1 MKKVIVKE
9 SFDEQVWNR
18 NTDLC
23 MDVKTILRS
32 DRVTMV
38 GKSYPGVLTRDT
50 DDHYTF
56 TETVQA
62 CVEKRN
68 PQVYRGKHITVT
80 RKDDGTYSPNFRPVK
95 VGAGFNVGRYAAG
108 VANELL
114 WALEGLVENGPVEEE
129 SK

>member
-1 MKKVIVKE
+1 MKKIIEKR
-9 SFDEQVWNR
+9 SSNEQVWNH

-23 MDVKTILRS
+23 IDVKTILRS
-32 DRVTMV
+32 DRVTKI

-56 TETVQA
+56 IETIQA

-68 PQVYRGKHITVT
+68 PQVYVGKYITLT
-80 RKDDGTYSPNFRPVK
+80 RRDDGTYRPNFRPMK
-95 VGAGFNVGRYAAG
+95 VGADFSVARYAAC

-114 WALEGLVENGPVEEE
+114 WALEGLVE
-129 SK
+129 

>member
-1 MKKVIVKE
+1 MKQTIVKE
-9 SFDEQVWNR
+9 GSNEQVWNR

-32 DRVTMV
+32 DRVTKI
-38 GKSYPGVLTRDT
+38 GKDYPGVLTRDN

-114 WALEGLVENGPVEEE
+114 WALEGLVENGSMEEE
-129 SK
+129 SE

>member
-9 SFDEQVWNR
+9 SSDEQVWNR

-32 DRVTMV
+32 DRVTKI
-38 GKSYPGVLTRDT
+38 GKDYPGVLTRDN

-95 VGAGFNVGRYAAG
+95 VGAGFNVGRYAAV

-129 SK
+129 SE

>member
-1 MKKVIVKE
+1 MKQTIVKE
-9 SFDEQVWNR
+9 GSNEQVWNR

-32 DRVTMV
+32 DRVTKI
-38 GKSYPGVLTRDT
+38 GKDYPGVLTRDN

-114 WALEGLVENGPVEEE
+114 WALEGLVENGSMEQEG
-129 SK
+129 K

>member
-9 SFDEQVWNR
+9 SSDEQVWNR

-95 VGAGFNVGRYAAG
+95 VGAGFNVGLYAAG

-114 WALEGLVENGPVEEE
+114 WALEGLVGER
-129 SK
+129 

>member
-114 WALEGLVENGPVEEE
+114 WALEGLIGER
-129 SK
+129 

>member
-9 SFDEQVWNR
+9 SSDEQVWNR

-114 WALEGLVENGPVEEE
+114 WALEGLVGER
-129 SK
+129 

>member
-9 SFDEQVWNR
+9 SSDEQVWNR

-32 DRVTMV
+32 DRVTKI
-38 GKSYPGVLTRDT
+38 GKDYPGVLTRDN

-114 WALEGLVENGPVEEE
+114 WALEGLVEE
-129 SK
+129 SE

>member
-9 SFDEQVWNR
+9 SSDEQVWNR

-80 RKDDGTYSPNFRPVK
+80 RKDDGTYRPNFRPVK

-114 WALEGLVENGPVEEE
+114 WALEGLIENGPVEEE
-129 SK
+129 SE

>member
-9 SFDEQVWNR
+9 SSDEQVWNR

-129 SK
+129 SE

>member
-1 MKKVIVKE
+1 MKQTIVKE
-9 SFDEQVWNR
+9 GSNEQVWNR

-32 DRVTMV
+32 DRVTKI
-38 GKSYPGVLTRDT
+38 GKDYPGVLTRDN

-114 WALEGLVENGPVEEE
+114 WALEGLVENGSMEEE
-129 SK
+129 GK

>member
-9 SFDEQVWNR
+9 SSDEQVWNR

-32 DRVTMV
+32 DRVTKI
-38 GKSYPGVLTRDT
+38 GKDYPGVLTRDN

-114 WALEGLVENGPVEEE
+114 WALEGLVGER
-129 SK
+129 

>member
-1 MKKVIVKE
+1 MKQTIVKE
-9 SFDEQVWNR
+9 GSNEQVWNR

-80 RKDDGTYSPNFRPVK
+80 RKDDGTYRPNFRPVK

-114 WALEGLVENGPVEEE
+114 WALEGLVGER
-129 SK
+129 

>member
-9 SFDEQVWNR
+9 SSDEQVWNR

-80 RKDDGTYSPNFRPVK
+80 RKDDGTYRPNFRPVK

-114 WALEGLVENGPVEEE
+114 WALEGLIGER
-129 SK
+129 

>member
-9 SFDEQVWNR
+9 SSDEQVWNR

-32 DRVTMV
+32 DRVTKI
-38 GKSYPGVLTRDT
+38 GKGYPGVLTRDT

-80 RKDDGTYSPNFRPVK
+80 RKDDGTYRPNFRPVK

-114 WALEGLVENGPVEEE
+114 WALEGLVGER
-129 SK
+129 

>member
-1 MKKVIVKE
+1 MSIFGSSE
-9 SFDEQVWNR
+9 STTLPVRTAYQGGTF

-80 RKDDGTYSPNFRPVK
+80 RKDDGTYRPNFRPVK

-114 WALEGLVENGPVEEE
+114 WALEGLVGER
-129 SK
+129 

>member
-9 SFDEQVWNR
+9 SSDEQVWNR

-38 GKSYPGVLTRDT
+38 GKSYPGVLTRDN

-129 SK
+129 SE